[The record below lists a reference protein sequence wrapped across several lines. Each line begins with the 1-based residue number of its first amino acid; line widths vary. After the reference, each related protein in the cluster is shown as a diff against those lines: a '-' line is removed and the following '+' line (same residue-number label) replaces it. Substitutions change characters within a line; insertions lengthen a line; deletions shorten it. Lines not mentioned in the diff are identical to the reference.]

1 MATTLMGE
9 KHTAADAAIAASAA
23 ELVAGGSLEISA
35 EAVAD
40 IPAVAALLPISTSVY
55 VNHSPRHAL
64 ADALPALAALREAG
78 LEPVPHI
85 AARRVL
91 SRAEVLAFLDRA
103 GKESGVTKVF
113 LVGGDDPQPRGP
125 YDSGAALLRDDVL
138 VRSGVREIGIP
149 GYPEGHPRIASAML
163 KQALQEKL
171 SLAAAQDL
179 GIHMVT
185 QFSFSPARVVEYCA
199 GMAREFPA
207 LPLYVGMAGP
217 TNALALLRFAQRCGV
232 SASLRALKEQGMATV
247 KLVTHTDPGEQL
259 ASIARYCAT
268 HSACNI
274 DGMHLFSFGGAA
286 PAAEWMAATIALG
299 AGNGTG

>member
-1 MATTLMGE
+1 MGARP
-9 KHTAADAAIAASAA
+9 TAADAVIAASAA

-35 EAVAD
+35 EAIAD
-40 IPAVAALLPISTSVY
+40 IPAIAALLPISTRVY

-91 SRAEVLAFLDRA
+91 SRAEVLAFLDCA

-113 LVGGDDPQPRGP
+113 LVGGDDLQPRGP
-125 YDSGAALLRDDVL
+125 YDSGAALLRDEVF

-149 GYPEGHPRIASAML
+149 GYPEGHPQIASAIL
-163 KQALQEKL
+163 RQALQEKL
-171 SLAAAQDL
+171 SLAAAQGL

-199 GMAREFPA
+199 GMARELPA
-207 LPLYVGMAGP
+207 LPIYVGMAGP

-247 KLVTHTDPGEQL
+247 RLVTHTDPGEQL
-259 ASIARYCAT
+259 AAIARYCAT

-274 DGMHLFSFGGAA
+274 VGVHLFSFGGTA
-286 PAAEWMAATIALG
+286 PAAEWMAAAIAHG
-299 AGNGTG
+299 AEAKTGA